1 MYLYRKPDAAAKR
14 LVLLHKAD
22 GVVRVKSLKKA
33 GLEDPGL
40 NHRDEVGVI
49 LLKRVLS
56 RLVPIPHAQALVR
69 ELHALPL
76 VVLNLLGALLA
87 QAQQNEPDL
96 HVNDCQEV
104 AGLNHVHCAQDREPL
119 ALNPLEGVNLP
130 AEDRGH
136 PPNASNAMHAC

>member
-1 MYLYRKPDAAAKR
+1 MYLYRKPDAAAKL
-14 LVLLHKAD
+14 LVLLKEAD

-33 GLEDPGL
+33 DTEVKGL
-40 NHRDEVGVI
+40 NHLEEVRVI
-49 LLKRVLS
+49 FLKCCLS
-56 RLVPIPHAQALVR
+56 LNVPAPHAIALALPLR
-69 ELHALPL
+69 ALPL

-104 AGLNHVHCAQDREPL
+104 AGLNHVPCAQDREPL
-119 ALNPLEGVNLP
+119 ALNPLEKVNLP

-136 PPNASNAMHAC
+136 PPNAPNAVHAC